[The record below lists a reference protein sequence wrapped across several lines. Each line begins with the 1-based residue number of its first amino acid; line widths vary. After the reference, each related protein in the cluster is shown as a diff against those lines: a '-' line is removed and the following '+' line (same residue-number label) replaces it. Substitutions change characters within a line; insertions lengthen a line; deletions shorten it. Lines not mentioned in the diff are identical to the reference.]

1 MRNIVG
7 GSIVCSNNRR
17 TCLLKFLIKVLNE
30 KCHGYTHMLQ
40 DNPPYILATATA
52 TVVQL
57 VTSCDEPNL
66 VKLIKILTSG
76 SVNFVLR
83 SLDRLKQT
91 ARTDR
96 LRDKLVDLR
105 MRRRPN

>member
-7 GSIVCSNNRR
+7 ESIVCSNNRR

-40 DNPPYILATATA
+40 DNPPYVLARATATA

-57 VTSCDEPNL
+57 VTLAQAKRRIFHATN
-66 VKLIKILTSG
+66 
-76 SVNFVLR
+76 
-83 SLDRLKQT
+83 QT
-91 ARTDR
+91 
-96 LRDKLVDLR
+96 
-105 MRRRPN
+105 

>member
-17 TCLLKFLIKVLNE
+17 TCLLKFLIKVLSE

-40 DNPPYILATATA
+40 DNPPYILATAT
-52 TVVQL
+52 VVQL
-57 VTSCDEPNL
+57 VTSCDQRNL

-105 MRRRPN
+105 MRRSPN

>member
-7 GSIVCSNNRR
+7 GSIFCSNNRR

-30 KCHGYTHMLQ
+30 KCPGYTHMLQ

-57 VTSCDEPNL
+57 MTL
-66 VKLIKILTSG
+66 GQAK
-76 SVNFVLR
+76 
-83 SLDRLKQT
+83 
-91 ARTDR
+91 
-96 LRDKLVDLR
+96 
-105 MRRRPN
+105 RRFFM